1 MDGMISIQNIVYA
14 PSVQIG
20 PCNLYKQYDSVV
32 TFFVQPLRFLQGG
45 GRAKKE
51 IRRFLQNQ
59 FGPENTVWQL
69 QYNQKLGMAKV
80 YFADKTDAAECYFYL
95 S

>member
-32 TFFVQPLRFLQGG
+32 TFFVQDLRESS
-45 GRAKKE
+45 RPKKE